1 VRAAARRAAL
11 AAGVVAAALAAVGT
25 AGGAGRTI
33 AGPVAPTGYDLPAG
47 ALVVRTSDEL
57 AAALA
62 APTPA
67 DVVLAP
73 GVYDHPEP
81 FVNLHGHRLFAEQPG
96 QVVLRA
102 GLVVGG
108 HARVREAWVQGI
120 VFDIADSERTLGSA
134 ILHLWGEG
142 GAGARVLDC
151 EFHGHGVVAYGLL
164 SLNPAGLVAERLV
177 FRDLT
182 RVGLRA
188 SDNRSVRYGRQTAVI
203 ESIADIAVDGV
214 AATPPGSSRGTA
226 EAGLWIGHPV
236 RAGVKR
242 VKVRNV
248 VLSGIEIVNNA
259 WNTTYSDIDIDMRGS
274 RRSYGV
280 GVYLEMFSYRNT
292 FRNFR
297 IRARIGFNSEWADP
311 ARGGV
316 AAGHFTVI
324 EQGLIDAAGAGGGP
338 RIGVYLDQG
347 TESTTIRRVEFRNQN
362 VAAIGAFRTIG
373 RNRFSGNK
381 YAGLLAGAVP
391 ISRLHI
397 GLGSGVSQ
405 AGGKA

>member
-1 VRAAARRAAL
+1 
-11 AAGVVAAALAAVGT
+11 
-25 AGGAGRTI
+25 
-33 AGPVAPTGYDLPAG
+33 
-47 ALVVRTSDEL
+47 
-57 AAALA
+57 
-62 APTPA
+62 
-67 DVVLAP
+67 
-73 GVYDHPEP
+73 
-81 FVNLHGHRLFAEQPG
+81 
-96 QVVLRA
+96 
-102 GLVVGG
+102 
-108 HARVREAWVQGI
+108 
-120 VFDIADSERTLGSA
+120 
-134 ILHLWGEG
+134 
-142 GAGARVLDC
+142 
-151 EFHGHGVVAYGLL
+151 
-164 SLNPAGLVAERLV
+164 
-177 FRDLT
+177 
-182 RVGLRA
+182 
-188 SDNRSVRYGRQTAVI
+188 
-203 ESIADIAVDGV
+203 
-214 AATPPGSSRGTA
+214 
-226 EAGLWIGHPV
+226 V

-259 WNTTYSDIDIDMRGS
+259 WNTTYSDLDIDMRGS

-324 EQGLIDAAGAGGGP
+324 EQGLIDAAGARGGP